1 MTTRKIVLTRDQV
14 IDLLTCAAAY
24 DRRTIGETDVA
35 AWTLAIGDLPYDDAQ
50 AAIVGHY
57 SESTDWLMPAHVR
70 TRVRQARER
79 NIARHPVPELP
90 ADPDDPAAY
99 RAELKAAVAQLA
111 NGMQAPR
118 PLAIGSGAPP
128 TDEYTRARGLD
139 RHPLRLAAKKVVC
152 PWPAC
157 RAGIGTACVNA
168 SGRRLDQPAHD
179 ARLVAAELADWVE
192 VADGVHRAVLRGQ
205 DVAS

>member
-1 MTTRKIVLTRDQV
+1 MNASE
-14 IDLLTCAAAY
+14 AAIMLGLAASY
-24 DRRTIGETDVA
+24 DRRTVGEADARAWAAVLPDVSLDDGMDA
-35 AWTLAIGDLPYDDAQ
+35 VKAHYGDT
-50 AAIVGHY
+50 
-57 SESTDWLMPAHVR
+57 TDWLMPAHVR

-111 NGMQAPR
+111 GGMQPPR

-128 TDEYTRARGLD
+128 TDEYSRARGLD
-139 RHPLRLAAKKVVC
+139 HHPHRLAAKAVVC